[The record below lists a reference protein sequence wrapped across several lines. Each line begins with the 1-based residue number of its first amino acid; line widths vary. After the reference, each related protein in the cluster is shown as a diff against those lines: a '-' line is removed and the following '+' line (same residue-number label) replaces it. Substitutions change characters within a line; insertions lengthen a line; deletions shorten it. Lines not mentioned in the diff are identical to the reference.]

1 MACHCSALLPAQ
13 ALALVRSP
21 ASLIV
26 FLLVQLGQQ
35 TIQKPICS
43 NCRPKTSV
51 IHFHRPLCLYSSWDS
66 LNLRWTYKLDVSA
79 TRYSWELKLRANW
92 AGDSWWISATCNKIQ
107 RAVRKCMKPHRSA
120 TTSQIQYSQLKVRN
134 FMNEPF
140 RIPMRG
146 AFLKNFFE
154 DVVWYVDSIFYILH
168 CRT

>member
-1 MACHCSALLPAQ
+1 MYFSTTVPHPSEIVFTTTTGTRKIFCGVCTRPRSDIPQENLGRFGCNWHINGLPLPPAQ

-43 NCRPKTSV
+43 NCWPKTSV

-79 TRYSWELKLRANW
+79 TRYSWELKLQACCFSHYT
-92 AGDSWWISATCNKIQ
+92 ATSSSYKLDVSAT
-107 RAVRKCMKPHRSA
+107 R
-120 TTSQIQYSQLKVRN
+120 
-134 FMNEPF
+134 
-140 RIPMRG
+140 
-146 AFLKNFFE
+146 
-154 DVVWYVDSIFYILH
+154 
-168 CRT
+168 